1 MPKKSV
7 RIMARELETQLS
19 RHPAFWLRYSLVW
32 GLFALIGGDGD
43 DELDSSVGLATPTP
57 FTGPLYMTEVRSL
70 NMTEVRS
77 LSLALAAARD
87 NGLVSQNFEHIGR
100 RLLFGDYA
108 TAIGE
113 ADRAERGLL
122 ETPSETE
129 VWIFAFAGDVQLE
142 LSNGERVDYD
152 NLTVVLDALTGQIYR
167 VEAFFGEYESEARAP
182 VWLRP
187 PTPTPAPT
195 PTKTAQ

>member
-1 MPKKSV
+1 VPKKSA

-57 FTGPLYMTEVRSL
+57 FTGPLY
-70 NMTEVRS
+70 MTEVRS

-167 VEAFFGEYESEARAP
+167 VEAFFGEYESEARAS